1 MSKTIKIITAGY
13 LIQKMP
19 DQKAEFEITI
29 GDNDCI
35 ADCIAAIGLLL
46 EDDYIVLVD
55 GKFRP
60 MEYCPLD
67 NESLTILYLVIGG

>member
-13 LIQKMP
+13 MIQKMP

-29 GDNDCI
+29 DDNDCI
-35 ADCIAAIGLLL
+35 ADCIAAIGLP
-46 EDDYIVLVD
+46 EKDEYIVLVD
-55 GKFRP
+55 GKFKP

-67 NESLTILYLVIGG
+67 NERLTILYLVIGG